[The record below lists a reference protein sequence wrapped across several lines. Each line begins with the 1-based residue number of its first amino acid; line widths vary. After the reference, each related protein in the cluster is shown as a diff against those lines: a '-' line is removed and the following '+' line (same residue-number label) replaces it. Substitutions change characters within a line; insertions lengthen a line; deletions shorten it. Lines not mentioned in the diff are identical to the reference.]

1 MVPTLA
7 AVDANGDQ
15 MATWT
20 YRRSSVTAA
29 DASVLASKP
38 LLLFRKNGPIVFTKN
53 FVKHRLFSKKTYAQ
67 GTEGMITK
75 IHTGPLGGVTHVDV
89 RLSDGEFV
97 CEVPV
102 NNFLAECR

>member
-1 MVPTLA
+1 MDPILA

-20 YRRSSVTAA
+20 YRRSSITAA

-38 LLLFRKNGPIVFTKN
+38 QLLFRKNDPVVFTKTY
-53 FVKHRLFSKKTYAQ
+53 VKHRLFPKKTYPQ

-102 NNFLAECR
+102 NYFLAECR

>member
-1 MVPTLA
+1 MTSLATVPRHGWHPQLIL
-7 AVDANGDQ
+7 DANGDQ

-53 FVKHRLFSKKTYAQ
+53 YVKHRLFSKKTYPQ

-75 IHTGPLGGVTHVDV
+75 FTLA
-89 RLSDGEFV
+89 LSVES
-97 CEVPV
+97 
-102 NNFLAECR
+102 